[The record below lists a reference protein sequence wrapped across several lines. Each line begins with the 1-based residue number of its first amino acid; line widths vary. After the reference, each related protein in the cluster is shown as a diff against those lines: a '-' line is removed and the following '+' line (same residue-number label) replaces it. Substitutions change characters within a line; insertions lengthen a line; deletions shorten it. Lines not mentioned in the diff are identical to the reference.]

1 MSALQSPEID
11 RLRELFARGDL
22 DNAEEIAA
30 LLTIELGD
38 TPSISIDDNVQAHLA
53 MLCGVA
59 NKL

>member
-1 MSALQSPEID
+1 MSALQSAEMD
-11 RLRELFARGDL
+11 RLCELFARGEL

-38 TPSISIDDNVQAHLA
+38 APPISIDDNVQAHLA